1 MPDYE
6 VIVVGAG
13 LAGSTAA
20 YCLAKEGFKVLL
32 LERGDSAGSKNVTGG
47 RLYAHSLEKIMPG
60 FAGRAPVERRVT
72 RETISLMTS
81 ASSVNIDFQ
90 HPDGEAGPGSRSYT
104 VLRATFDAWLA
115 GEAEAAG
122 CDFVC
127 PAHVDRLHKEQGRI
141 AGVVAGDDTLTAD
154 VVILADGIN
163 SLLAQQE
170 GLKKE
175 LSPRHVAVGCKEM
188 IELTEEAINDRFNVP
203 SAEGVARLFA
213 GAPSEGLMGGGFLYT
228 NKTTLSLGLV
238 VTLDGLARGGTRL
251 PDMLETFK
259 QHPAVAPLIRG
270 GRVVE
275 YSAHL
280 VPEGGIKTVPELT
293 ADHLLVVGDAANL
306 CLNLGYTIRGMD
318 YAIASGE
325 RAAQTL
331 VEARQNGADY
341 SRAGL
346 AGYRRRLEQGSVLQD
361 MNTYRNAPAFLERP
375 GFYSTYPG
383 LMENLLADLY
393 RVTGEPAVLAR
404 RKAWPRIR
412 KAGVAGI
419 LADVLKGTNAV

>member
-20 YCLAKEGFKVLL
+20 YCLAKEGVKVLL
-32 LERGDSAGSKNVTGG
+32 LERGDTAGSKNVTGG

-72 RETISLMTS
+72 RETLSLMTG
-81 ASSVNIDFQ
+81 ASSVNLDFQ
-90 HPDGEAGPGSRSYT
+90 HQDLEAGPGSVSYT
-104 VLRATFDAWLA
+104 VLRAAFDAWLA

-122 CDFVC
+122 CDLVS
-127 PAHVDRLHKEQGRI
+127 PAHVDRLFKENGRVQ
-141 AGVVAGDDTLTAD
+141 GVVAGDDTLTAD

-163 SLLAQQE
+163 SLLARQE
-170 GLKKE
+170 GLKQE
-175 LSPRHVAVGCKEM
+175 LSPRHAAVGCKEM
-188 IELTEEAINDRFNVP
+188 IELTEEAINDRFNVS

-238 VTLDGLARGGTRL
+238 VTLEGLARGRTRL

-259 QHPAVAPLIRG
+259 QHPAIAPLVRG
-270 GRVVE
+270 GRLVE

-280 VPEGGIKTVPELT
+280 VPEGGLETVPELT

-318 YAIASGE
+318 YAIASGDL
-325 RAAQTL
+325 AAQTL
-331 VEARQNGADY
+331 IEARRNGADY
-341 SRAGL
+341 SKAGL

-361 MNTYRNAPAFLERP
+361 LNTYRNAPAFLERP

-383 LMENLLADLY
+383 LAERIFTDLY
-393 RVTGEPAVLAR
+393 RVTGAPAALAR
-404 RKAWPRIR
+404 RKVWPRLR

-419 LADVLKGTNAV
+419 LADVLKGVKAV